1 MDAHIYNFGLIE
13 SIGIFTKL
21 RTLALSLVSLARTTS
36 QELIKSFIENGSGT
50 GASGSGTGISRGIVG
65 SGTGS
70 VTGSVTGSGTG
81 SVGTVG
87 SGTGSGTGSGAC
99 SGACSLGAV
108 GSGTRSLGA
117 VGSGTCSLGT
127 VGSGTASIV
136 TVGSVTGISVL
147 GSDILLESVK
157 NLKLSIHI
165 NKSTNA
171 RQYERPQSQREPYL
185 QHEQ

>member
-13 SIGIFTKL
+13 SIDIFTKL

-70 VTGSVTGSGTG
+70 VTGSGTGSVTGSVTGSGTG

-87 SGTGSGTGSGAC
+87 SGT
-99 SGACSLGAV
+99 
-108 GSGTRSLGA
+108 RSLGA
-117 VGSGTCSLGT
+117 VGSGTCSLGTVGSGTGSLGT

-185 QHEQ
+185 QHE